1 MENKTQKWLQSNLKI
16 KISEPKVIW
25 KAKTVLGEGVLWV
38 PYHNSI
44 YFVDIKK
51 KRILILNVNSK
62 KKKIIKLNK
71 EIGFI
76 SHIKKD
82 IFILGLK
89 SEIRVINL
97 KNKKII
103 KSINIEQDKPLNRI
117 NDGKTDLQGRLWFG
131 TMDNPERK
139 IKNGSLYCLDKK
151 LILHKVDTKYYIT
164 NGPAFIDNNTFL
176 HTDSSRKIIFKI
188 KINKNYKIVYKK
200 KFIKFSK
207 KDGSPDGMTIDK
219 NKNLWICHFGGACIS
234 IYNLKG
240 KKINKINLLAKN
252 VTNCTFGGKNTNELF
267 VTSALKGMNNK
278 EINKYYY
285 SGSLFKIKTNM
296 KGLISKS
303 FITNK
308 L

>member
-1 MENKTQKWLQSNLKI
+1 MKI

-25 KAKTVLGEGVLWV
+25 KAKNVLGEGVLWV

-51 KRILILNVNSK
+51 KKILIFNVVSK

-76 SHIKKD
+76 SHFKKH
-82 IFILGLK
+82 IFVLGLK
-89 SEIRVINL
+89 SEIRVVNF

-103 KSINIEQDKPLNRI
+103 KSIKIEKDKPLNRI

-139 IKNGSLYCLDKK
+139 IRNGSLYCLDQN

-164 NGPAFIDNNTFL
+164 NGPAFINKNTFL
-176 HTDSSRKIIFKI
+176 HTDSSRKMIFKI

-200 KFIKFSK
+200 IFIKFSK
-207 KDGSPDGMTIDK
+207 KEGSPDGMTIDK

-240 KKINKINLLAKN
+240 KKVDKINFLAKN
-252 VTNCTFGGKNTNELF
+252 ITNCTFGGKKTNELF

-278 EINKYYY
+278 EINKYYD
-285 SGSLFKIKTNM
+285 SGSLFKIKTNV

-308 L
+308 I